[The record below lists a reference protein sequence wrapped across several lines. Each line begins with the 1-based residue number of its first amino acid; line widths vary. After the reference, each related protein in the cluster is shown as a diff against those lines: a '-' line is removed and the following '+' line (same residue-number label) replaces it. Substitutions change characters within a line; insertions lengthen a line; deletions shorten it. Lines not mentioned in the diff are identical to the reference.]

1 MLVDTSVLI
10 AAERAEASILR
21 LVPPGTQM
29 AVSVVTIM
37 EYQRGVE
44 RASGARRRRRREAFL
59 ADLLRLETLA
69 VDVEVAVVGAQ
80 VWADLDRRGMP
91 IPAFDLLIAATALSN
106 ERPLLTTDARH
117 FSRVDGLDVR
127 LVEAA

>member
-1 MLVDTSVLI
+1 VLVDTSVLI
-10 AAERAEASILR
+10 AAERAQASILR
-21 LVPPGTQM
+21 LVPPGTQI

-44 RASGARRRRRREAFL
+44 RASGARQRRRREAFL
-59 ADLLRLETLA
+59 ADVLTLETLA
-69 VDVEVAVVGAQ
+69 VDVEVAVVGGQ
-80 VWADLDRRGMP
+80 VWADLDRRGTP

-106 ERPLLTTDARH
+106 ERPLLTADARH